1 MDNEEVPAREQDGE
15 PGDEG
20 SGTSRFPELDE
31 LQRDIERRI
40 RDNQRFLDRFLN
52 DDFKDEEGDEEEPGD
67 DAEEEL

>member
-1 MDNEEVPAREQDGE
+1 MDKEEVPAREQDGE

-20 SGTSRFPELDE
+20 RGTSRFPELDE

-40 RDNQRFLDRFLN
+40 RDNQRFLDRFLD
-52 DDFKDEEGDEEEPGD
+52 DDFKDEEGDEEAPGD